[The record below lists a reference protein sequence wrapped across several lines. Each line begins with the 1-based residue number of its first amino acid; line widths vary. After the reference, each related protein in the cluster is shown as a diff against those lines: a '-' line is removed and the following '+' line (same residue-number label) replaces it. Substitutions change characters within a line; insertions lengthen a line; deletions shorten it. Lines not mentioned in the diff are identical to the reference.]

1 MCSADEQRQTAGKS
15 TAWGTNAGSLCHRRR
30 LLPAMLSR
38 NSHNEWP
45 SANGK
50 EQGANHELAT

>member
-1 MCSADEQRQTAGKS
+1 MCSAGEQRQTAGKS

-30 LLPAMLSR
+30 LLPVMLLL
-38 NSHNEWP
+38 NSYNGWP
-45 SANGK
+45 AANGK